1 MFDFLKK
8 IRRGTIDENTE
19 KISGKPKKDKTLIAI
34 LFVFAF
40 VILFSIITNITD
52 YDVSTVQKIYHSF
65 KFSVFDGI
73 ILGVITLAYLI
84 IRIKRGRKL

>member
-8 IRRGTIDENTE
+8 IRRGRIDENTE

-40 VILFSIITNITD
+40 VILFSIIKNISD
-52 YDVSTVQKIYHSF
+52 YDVSTVKKIYHSF
-65 KFSVFDGI
+65 KFSVSASFLNVVTNTYFEI
-73 ILGVITLAYLI
+73 ITI
-84 IRIKRGRKL
+84 IPE